1 MNNIKIK
8 LFLLIILFLN
18 LNFLYSQNTETDVK
32 QYKKKIFFVIEDSN
46 NLYQIGMMDLDGNN
60 KKILTNKGNNWC
72 PAVSPGGD
80 KIAFYSDR
88 SNYVNLW
95 IMNSDGSQ
103 QRQLTLNK
111 EDINII
117 DLKNRG
123 QISWNL
129 DNEEIYFL
137 MNNNICKI
145 DKTGNSPSNIT
156 KTNDITSFKLSPDGK
171 KWLFSREKTRFHNGL
186 WTMNYNT
193 SGLIQI
199 TESNIFNPI
208 FDWGLNNQIVYLQ
221 NRGISIINYDGTNHK
236 TVTNIINLNNDIA
249 WAKFDNNKIE
259 NNLIAF
265 INNDYNIYTI
275 SVNGKNQKQI
285 TLNDGHSPFWID
297 GETLLYIEKY
307 DIYMTNINNFKK
319 QRLTYYFKTYY
330 PVVAEIINK
339 NNIVIVEENKNNE

>member
-1 MNNIKIK
+1 MNNTKIK
-8 LFLLIILFLN
+8 LFISIILILIF
-18 LNFLYSQNTETDVK
+18 NFLYSQNTETDAK
-32 QYKKKIFFVIEDSN
+32 QYEKKIFFVIEDSN
-46 NLYQIGMMDLDGNN
+46 NLYQIGVMDLDGKN
-60 KKILTNKGNNWC
+60 KKILTKKGNNWC
-72 PAVSPGGD
+72 PAISPGGD

-88 SNYVNLW
+88 SNYINLW
-95 IMNSDGSQ
+95 LMNTTGTQ
-103 QRQLTLNK
+103 QMQLTINK
-111 EDINII
+111 ENINVI

-123 QISWNL
+123 QIFWNL

-145 DKTGNSPSNIT
+145 DKTGNSFTNIT

-171 KWLFSREKTRFHNGL
+171 KWLFSRESTKFHNSL

-221 NRGISIINYDGTNHK
+221 NRCISIINYDGTNNK
-236 TVTNIINLNNDIA
+236 TITSIHNLNNDLA
-249 WAKFDNNKIE
+249 WAKFDSQKIE

-265 INNDYNIYTI
+265 INDDYNIYTI
-275 SVNGKNQKQI
+275 SVDGKNLKQI
-285 TLNDGHSPFWID
+285 TLNEGEFPIWIN
-297 GETLLYIEKY
+297 GETLLFVEKY
-307 DIYMTNINNFKK
+307 DIYVLNINSLKK

-330 PVVAEIINK
+330 PVVAEIIK
-339 NNIVIVEENKNNE
+339 